1 MTALT
6 HEQIEALGAE
16 LHDALERAAPVDPL
30 ILRHPGLSIEDAY
43 RVQRAMV
50 EHRLRA
56 GQRVVGK
63 KIGVTSKV
71 VMDMLKV
78 DQPDFGQLLS
88 GMAYD
93 DGAAIPASGFIAPR
107 AEGEIAF
114 VMARDVQGP
123 GLTNAD
129 LMRSIAW
136 ALPCFEIVDS
146 RIRDWKISIADT
158 IADNGSAGAFVLGD
172 RMRPPG
178 ELDLRNMGMVLE
190 KNGEVIGT
198 GAGAAALGHP
208 VNCVTWLANKLGEFG
223 IPLKA
228 GEIILSGSLSL
239 MFPVKAGDSISMT
252 LCGLGGCR
260 ARFV

>member
-1 MTALT
+1 
-6 HEQIEALGAE
+6 
-16 LHDALERAAPVDPL
+16 
-30 ILRHPGLSIEDAY
+30 
-43 RVQRAMV
+43 
-50 EHRLRA
+50 
-56 GQRVVGK
+56 
-63 KIGVTSKV
+63 
-71 VMDMLKV
+71 
-78 DQPDFGQLLS
+78 
-88 GMAYD
+88 
-93 DGAAIPASGFIAPR
+93 FIAPR